1 MFYHKNSIMRVVY
14 SKILSVPVSWILL
27 FLLAFLLI
35 QPAAKSQVM
44 NETAKKKVSIG
55 FGMFNDFVMNVPS
68 GIKTRTINQGV
79 NVFALYNLPFG
90 KSNFGFSLG
99 LGLTAHNIYGN
110 FLVNKSGDTT
120 KLVKIPADVN
130 FKRSKMT
137 IVYLEIPLEFNLKT
151 KSKVN
156 VALGIKVG
164 YLIGSHTKY
173 VGNVRDSSIYMY
185 NTTSKVRI
193 KEMGIPNLQQFCY
206 GPTFRIGYRWISID
220 GQYMLSTLFSKNHG
234 PDMYPISVGLVLMPF

>member
-1 MFYHKNSIMRVVY
+1 MKVVY
-14 SKILSVPVSWILL
+14 SKIISVPVSGILL

-35 QPAAKSQVM
+35 QPTANSQIV
-44 NETAKKKVSIG
+44 NETAKKKISIG
-55 FGMFNDFVMNVPS
+55 FGMFNDFVLNITS
-68 GIKTRTINQGV
+68 GIKIRTINQGV
-79 NVFALYNLPFG
+79 NVFGLYNVPFG

-110 FLVNKSGDTT
+110 FLVNKVGDTT
-120 KLVKIPADVN
+120 KLVKISPEVSY
-130 FKRSKMT
+130 KRSKMT

-173 VGNVRDSSIYMY
+173 VGNVTDTSIYIY
-185 NTTSKVRI
+185 NTASKVRI
-193 KEMGIPNLQQFCY
+193 KEIGIPNLEKFCF
-206 GPTFRIGYRWISID
+206 GPTFRFGYRWISID
-220 GQYMLSTLFSKNHG
+220 GQYMLTTLFSKSHG

>member
-1 MFYHKNSIMRVVY
+1 MRVVY
-14 SKILSVPVSWILL
+14 SKILSVPVSGILL

-35 QPAAKSQVM
+35 QPVANSQVV
-44 NETAKKKVSIG
+44 NETTKKKFSIG
-55 FGMFNDFVMNVPS
+55 FGMFNDFVLNVPS

-79 NVFALYNLPFG
+79 NVFGLYNLPFG
-90 KSNFGFSLG
+90 KSNFGFSFG
-99 LGLTAHNIYGN
+99 LGLSVHNIYGD
-110 FLVNKSGDTT
+110 FLVNKVGDTT
-120 KLVKIPADVN
+120 KLVKIPDAVN
-130 FKRSKMT
+130 FKRSKIT
-137 IVYLEIPLEFNLKT
+137 IVYLEVPLEFNLKT

-173 VGNVRDSSIYMY
+173 VGNAIDTSIYTY

-193 KEMGIPNLQQFCY
+193 KEMGIPNLQQFSY

>member
-1 MFYHKNSIMRVVY
+1 MKVVY
-14 SKILSVPVSWILL
+14 SKIISVPVSGILL

-35 QPAAKSQVM
+35 QPTANSQIV
-44 NETAKKKVSIG
+44 NETAKKKISIG
-55 FGMFNDFVMNVPS
+55 FGMFNDFVLNIPS
-68 GIKTRTINQGV
+68 GIKIRTINQGV
-79 NVFALYNLPFG
+79 NVFGLYNVPFG

-110 FLVNKSGDTT
+110 FLVNKVGDTT
-120 KLVKIPADVN
+120 KLVKISPEVSY
-130 FKRSKMT
+130 KRSKMT

-173 VGNVRDSSIYMY
+173 VGNVTDTSIYIY
-185 NTTSKVRI
+185 NTASKVRI
-193 KEMGIPNLQQFCY
+193 KEIGIPNLEKFCF
-206 GPTFRIGYRWISID
+206 GPTFRFGYRWISID
-220 GQYMLSTLFSKNHG
+220 GQYMLTTLFSKSHG

>member
-1 MFYHKNSIMRVVY
+1 MRVVY
-14 SKILSVPVSWILL
+14 SKILSVPVSGILL

-35 QPAAKSQVM
+35 QPAANSQVV
-44 NETAKKKVSIG
+44 NETAKKKFSIG
-55 FGMFNDFVMNVPS
+55 FGMFNDFVLNVPS

-79 NVFALYNLPFG
+79 NVFGLYNLPFG
-90 KSNFGFSLG
+90 KSHVGFSIG
-99 LGLTAHNIYGN
+99 LGLSIHNIYGD
-110 FLVNKSGDTT
+110 FLVNKVGDTT
-120 KLVKIPADVN
+120 KLVKIPDTVG

-156 VALGIKVG
+156 LALGIKVG
-164 YLIGSHTKY
+164 YMIGSHTKY
-173 VGNVRDSSIYMY
+173 VGNGGIKT
-185 NTTSKVRI
+185 NTYESYSTSKVRI
-193 KEMGIPNLQQFCY
+193 KSMGIPNLQQFNY

>member
-1 MFYHKNSIMRVVY
+1 MRVVY
-14 SKILSVPVSWILL
+14 SKILSVPVSGILL

-35 QPAAKSQVM
+35 QPAANSQVV
-44 NETAKKKVSIG
+44 NETAKKKFSIG
-55 FGMFNDFVMNVPS
+55 FGIFNDFVLNVPS

-79 NVFALYNLPFG
+79 NVFGLYNLPFG
-90 KSNFGFSLG
+90 KSHFGFSIG
-99 LGLTAHNIYGN
+99 LGLSIHNIYGD
-110 FLVNKSGDTT
+110 FLVNKIGDTT
-120 KLVKIPADVN
+120 KLVKIPDTVG

-156 VALGIKVG
+156 LALGIKVG
-164 YLIGSHTKY
+164 YMIGSHTKY
-173 VGNVRDSSIYMY
+173 VGNGGIKT
-185 NTTSKVRI
+185 NTYESYSTSKVRI
-193 KEMGIPNLQQFCY
+193 KSMGIPNLQQFNY